1 MNEAGRVSFG
11 FNRPTY
17 KSKLLPPSELSDGT
31 ETKET
36 SIDYVTSFDSCI
48 PQCESVLPDKN
59 LVIPLR
65 VSCSNIFEQPKKKSN
80 NLTAEALKSASS
92 EILSSMGIAPSNKV
106 SIVAGPLEKD
116 VLTIEDVVDPD
127 YNQVPVEHFGLAL
140 LKGMGLKEDDV
151 KQRTS
156 ERFAAKLR
164 LKGLGL
170 GADRK
175 VLLKSR
181 KMMGED
187 SEKLVWKVGAK
198 CQIVYGRNDGQYGVI
213 QGVDGDIG
221 RVVIQLTAT
230 KQIVK
235 VMQAAVRLVSYAE
248 FEKFGHYLDMA
259 GAKQCKAEMA
269 NEDSIQCC
277 MNREGGQGEGT
288 VKACRTKRR
297 MEDIA
302 KYGHR
307 STWLQRGLIVRYLD
321 KESKYYLQK
330 IKIMSVSGSQSHPYR
345 CSCETEGGRVL
356 RHIHESKLQP
366 TVPKRLG
373 ESVVVIRGQYLG
385 ESGRLIERNDHSLQ
399 ARISLHTTKKEVFLH
414 YDDICC
420 FWSLY

>member
-1 MNEAGRVSFG
+1 
-11 FNRPTY
+11 
-17 KSKLLPPSELSDGT
+17 
-31 ETKET
+31 
-36 SIDYVTSFDSCI
+36 
-48 PQCESVLPDKN
+48 
-59 LVIPLR
+59 
-65 VSCSNIFEQPKKKSN
+65 
-80 NLTAEALKSASS
+80 
-92 EILSSMGIAPSNKV
+92 
-106 SIVAGPLEKD
+106 
-116 VLTIEDVVDPD
+116 
-127 YNQVPVEHFGLAL
+127 
-140 LKGMGLKEDDV
+140 MGLKEDDI

-221 RVVIQLTAT
+221 RVVVQLTAT

-235 VMQAAVRLVSYAE
+235 IMQAAVRLVSYAE
-248 FEKFGHYLDMA
+248 FENFGHYLDMA

-269 NEDSIQCC
+269 NEDSIQCR

-288 VKACRTKRR
+288 VKACPTKRKK
-297 MEDIA
+297 EDIA
-302 KYGHR
+302 NCGHR

-321 KESKYYLQK
+321 KGSKYYLQK

-385 ESGRLIERNDHSLQ
+385 ESGRLIKRNDHSLQ
-399 ARISLHTTKKEVFLH
+399 ACISLHTTKKEVFLH